1 MFPPTTSGAA
11 AGRVAAESRGP
22 GLFLHRA
29 GQGEPLVLLHGLGE
43 SHVGWHP
50 VIDTV
55 AAHYDV
61 IAVDLPGFG
70 RSPSLP
76 GTQTPWG
83 HRLAAAVQNRLND
96 LGVDRY
102 HVAG

>member
-1 MFPPTTSGAA
+1 MHGYPITSEAT
-11 AGRVAAESRGP
+11 AGRVALESRGR

-29 GQGEPLVLLHGLGE
+29 GHGEPLVLLHGLGE

-50 VIDTV
+50 VINTLAD
-55 AAHYDV
+55 HYDV
-61 IAVDLPGFG
+61 IALDLPGFG

-83 HRLAAAVQNRLND
+83 HRPAAAVQT
-96 LGVDRY
+96 G
-102 HVAG
+102 